1 MVGERN
7 LDALLKTLSPKLV
20 DGIHVF
26 VTLPDNAIPA
36 GLVPRMLFREAEG
49 ITLILLKS
57 DAESAGLDHAFPCRM
72 ITLQVHSS
80 LDAVG
85 FMARIAS
92 ELASRGIGVNP
103 VAGFYHDHLF
113 VPDGREDEA
122 LEALQQVAA
131 AAADAG

>member
-26 VTLPDNAIPA
+26 VSLPDNAIPA
-36 GLVPRMLFREAEG
+36 GLVPRMVFREAEG

-92 ELASRGIGVNP
+92 ELAGRGIGVNP

-122 LEALQQVAA
+122 LEALRQVAA

>member
-113 VPDGREDEA
+113 VPDGREDEV

>member
-7 LDALLKTLSPKLV
+7 LEALLKTLSPKLV
-20 DGIHVF
+20 DGIHVC

-103 VAGFYHDHLF
+103 VAGFYHDHLC
-113 VPDGREDEA
+113 VPDGREDEVR
-122 LEALQQVAA
+122 EALQQVAA

>member
-26 VTLPDNAIPA
+26 VSLPDNAIPV
-36 GLVPRMLFREAEG
+36 GLVPRMVFREAEG

-113 VPDGREDEA
+113 VPDGREDEV